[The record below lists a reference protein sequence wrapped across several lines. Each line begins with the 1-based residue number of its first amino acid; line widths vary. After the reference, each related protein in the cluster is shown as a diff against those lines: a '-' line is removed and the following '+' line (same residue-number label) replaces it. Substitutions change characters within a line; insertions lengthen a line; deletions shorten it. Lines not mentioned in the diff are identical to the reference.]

1 MVFLAQLTGLAALLL
16 ASLNVEADPQTY
28 TVWVGYEDLALGL
41 NIAKYTPD
49 LLQIHVG
56 DTVVFQQKTH
66 DPHTVTFY
74 QPPHALPDIFVNGF
88 EANPRAIFPVPNP
101 LPQPYNGSYYAGSGL
116 MTLAPVPGAS
126 TSWSVTFSRIG
137 EFKFACSVHGL
148 MQNGTI
154 AVVADATDVPSPKEV
169 KAAVNKWKS
178 MVDKNKL
185 KYYKNGLKSVTPTLD
200 NGDGTKTY
208 YVKVGW
214 FEQGFEYL
222 AFFPKSV
229 TVKPNDKVA
238 WYGSSFHTITF
249 LNGQD
254 VPGLIVPI
262 GGKLLFNPVI
272 YTPAGGS
279 VITNTGLINAGL
291 VVDPR
296 QTITMTVD
304 SSLHPGTKLPYMCLV
319 HASSKMEGV
328 VKIANK
334 KKHMG

>member
-16 ASLNVEADPQTY
+16 ASLNVEAAQTY

-41 NIAKYTPD
+41 NIAKYIPD
-49 LLQIHVG
+49 ALMIHAG

-74 QPPHALPDIFVNGF
+74 RPPNPLPDIFINGF
-88 EANPRAIFPVPNP
+88 EANPRAIFPSPNP

-116 MTLAPVPGAS
+116 MTLAPVPGAA
-126 TSWSVTFSRIG
+126 TSWTVTFSTVG
-137 EFKFACSVHGL
+137 VFKYACSVHGV

-154 AVVADATDVPSPKEV
+154 SVVSDATEVLTPKEV
-169 KAAVNKWKS
+169 KAAANKWKA
-178 MVDKNKL
+178 MVDKTKL
-185 KYYKNGLKSVTPTLD
+185 KYYKNALKAVRPTVD

-208 YVKVGW
+208 YVKAGW
-214 FEQGFEYL
+214 FENGFEYL

-229 TVKPNDKVA
+229 TVKPNDKVT
-238 WYGSSFHTITF
+238 WYGSTFHTVTF

-262 GGKLLFNPVI
+262 GGKLLFNPAI
-272 YTPAGGS
+272 YTPAGGN
-279 VITNTGLINAGL
+279 VIKKTGLINSGL
-291 VVDPR
+291 LVDPR
-296 QTITMTVD
+296 LEVTMTVD
-304 SSLHPGTKLPYMCLV
+304 SSLTPGSKMPYLCMV
-319 HASSKMEGV
+319 HASSKMQGF

-334 KKHMG
+334 RKHMG